1 MQRYYELNQS
11 VEKALSIE
19 AEAWIDRYRPYI
31 QQLEAAIAEAA
42 SHPEV
47 KAKLQDAYDA
57 IINYRNQMSSR
68 LQALHQEQHEA
79 ATVVKAK
86 LDDALSALETE
97 MQQLPAQ
104 S

>member
-1 MQRYYELNQS
+1 MQRYYELKRS
-11 VEKALSIE
+11 VENALYIE
-19 AEAWIDRYRPYI
+19 AEAWIERYRPYI

-57 IINYRNQMSSR
+57 MITYRDEMSDR
-68 LQALHQEQHEA
+68 LQALRQEQREA

-97 MQQLPAQ
+97 VQHLPAQ